1 MKKIIFSVVAL
12 LMLSGCSVSALPK
25 TADISEV
32 YKKDFSALV
41 TVEYGEETAKMEI
54 TKNGMSISFLLREP
68 EELSGMSMVLF
79 DEHAKVTYEGM
90 TQDIDADKLPDS
102 APFLLLEELFDE
114 LSEPDEFVLS
124 AENGEIIVQGDDF
137 IATLYTEDFSL
148 KNAVFPRFDTE
159 FVFER
164 FEFFEE
170 K

>member
-25 TADISEV
+25 AADISEA
-32 YKKDFSALV
+32 YKKDFFAVATAS
-41 TVEYGEETAKMEI
+41 YGEETAKMEI
-54 TKNGMSISFLLREP
+54 TKNGMSISFLLRKP
-68 EELSGMSMVLF
+68 VELSGMSIVLF

-102 APFLLLEELFDE
+102 APFLLLEELFDDISN
-114 LSEPDEFVLS
+114 LDEFVLS
-124 AENGEIIVQGDDF
+124 TAEGEITAQGDDF
-137 IATLYTEDFSL
+137 AATLSLEDYSL

-164 FEFFEE
+164 FEFSEE

>member
-1 MKKIIFSVVAL
+1 MKKIIFSVVVL

-25 TADISEV
+25 TADISEA
-32 YKKDFSALV
+32 YKKDFFAVATAS
-41 TVEYGEETAKMEI
+41 YGEEPTNMEI
-54 TKNGMSISFLLREP
+54 TKNGMNISFLLCEP
-68 EELSGMSMVLF
+68 EELSGMSIVIF
-79 DEHAKVTYEGM
+79 EEHAKVTYEGM
-90 TQDIDADKLPDS
+90 PQDIDADKLPDS

-164 FEFFEE
+164 FEFSEE

>member
-1 MKKIIFSVVAL
+1 MKKIIFSVVVL

-25 TADISEV
+25 TADISEA

-137 IATLYTEDFSL
+137 IATLYAEDFSL

-164 FEFFEE
+164 FEFSEE

>member
-1 MKKIIFSVVAL
+1 MKKIIFSVVVL
-12 LMLSGCSVSALPK
+12 LMLSGCSISALPK
-25 TADISEV
+25 TADISEA

-164 FEFFEE
+164 FEFSEE